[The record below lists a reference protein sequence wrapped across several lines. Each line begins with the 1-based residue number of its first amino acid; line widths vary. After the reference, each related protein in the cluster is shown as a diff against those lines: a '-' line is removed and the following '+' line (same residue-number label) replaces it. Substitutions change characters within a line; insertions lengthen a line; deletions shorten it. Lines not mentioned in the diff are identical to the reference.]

1 MDADHGALDADRGR
15 KGRQRSGEPIAH
27 IRSRETADEALVRRA
42 VENRMADCREIRQGG
57 EQSQIAG
64 VVLAETTTGIEPH
77 AVGADSGSDSSSRPI
92 AQELVDEGMIL
103 GFAPAFHAWGDEW
116 NVVYLY
122 MAESIP
128 AFLSAF
134 GEAVSR
140 MTERYPEAMT
150 MFQDWCSEHKDSF
163 LSLGEMTHSPEP

>member
-1 MDADHGALDADRGR
+1 MRR
-15 KGRQRSGEPIAH
+15 FRIA
-27 IRSRETADEALVRRA
+27 IALVALMASGYA
-42 VENRMADCREIRQGG
+42 VAQAQTLVLQQNKCDFGQVGEIR
-57 EQSQIAG
+57 AF
-64 VVLAETTTGIEPH
+64 V
-77 AVGADSGSDSSSRPI
+77 DSAFVPI
-92 AQELVDEGMIL
+92 TQELVDEGMIL

-163 LSLGEMTHSPEP
+163 LSLGETTHSPEP